1 MSRFN
6 RLWQSFCTRYV
17 NKGSGIFVKSLFLIV
32 LTISRLLAALQNGPG
47 EGSLYLPKELKKSE
61 IEDKAGN
68 QIPLD
73 IALIDED
80 GKDVMLSDYFKEED
94 TRPKIVVMLYFG
106 CPRLCSLVLN
116 GAVDALTKIAPRPGK
131 DYQIIAVSIDER
143 EMHQLASQKASVY
156 REALGIKDDDK
167 SALVFHIAKAKE
179 SARLAEHLGF
189 NFFYDKRD
197 DQFAH
202 GAGLFFLS
210 HKGLLVRTLFGI
222 QFSPNDMKLALSEAS
237 EGRVGT
243 TFLERVILSC
253 FHFDPDSHRYG
264 VYVMGVMRLGG
275 ILTMII
281 LGTFLLIY
289 FRGERKRAK
298 MGSVS
303 NG

>member
-1 MSRFN
+1 M
-6 RLWQSFCTRYV
+6 
-17 NKGSGIFVKSLFLIV
+17 KKFLLIAFA
-32 LTISRLLAALQNGPG
+32 TSRLAIAENGPG
-47 EGSLYLPKELKKSE
+47 EGSLYLPKELAKAE
-61 IEDKAGN
+61 IVDKAGT

-73 IALIDED
+73 IALTDEN
-80 GKDVMLSDYFKEED
+80 GQEIILGDYFKED
-94 TRPKIVVMLYFG
+94 DARPMIIVMLYYG

-116 GAVDALTKIAPRPGK
+116 GGVDALTKIAPRPGK
-131 DYQIIAVSIDER
+131 DFRMIAVSIDER
-143 EMHQLASQKASVY
+143 ETPELASQKGAVY
-156 REALGIKDDDK
+156 REALGIKPEDK
-167 SALVFHIAKAKE
+167 AAWIFHVAKATE

-202 GAGLFFLS
+202 GAGLFFVS
-210 HKGLLVRTLFGI
+210 DKGLLVRTLFGI
-222 QFSPNDMKLALSEAS
+222 QFTPNDMKLALSEAS
-237 EGRVGT
+237 EGKVGT

-298 MGSVS
+298 MGLVS